1 MHLGAKIPKLS
12 EIAIS
17 PLSKEK
23 DRVVYP
29 TLYVQDIKGMDK
41 LPDGVFSFTGK
52 GRVATMKHNKKD
64 GTSTCEIEV
73 IDFTPT
79 SNQKGSS
86 EGLADALSKNKEEL
100 AEMEEMEEEIDEQDE
115 VDEEEDAV
123 DEEETVK
130 PTTKKTYDWNQMV

>member
-17 PLSKEK
+17 PSSKEK

-64 GTSTCEIEV
+64 GTCTCEIEV

-79 SNQKGSS
+79 SNQKNSS

-100 AEMEEMEEEIDEQDE
+100 EEIEEEIDEQDE
-115 VDEEEDAV
+115 VDEEEDVV